1 MKDVSVF
8 RSLLLPFSKTQNK
21 PKEIEILSTSEP
33 VSTEKINE
41 VIDTESLDDIY
52 PFSWEEKPDH
62 IEAGSNFIR
71 VLAITGYPSEQHG
84 NWLEELK
91 RKKGNITISQHLQ
104 SADDSKMVHHYNELI
119 KNKTV
124 EMEKSVDP
132 YLKKQLLKGIESA
145 DKELDKYLDSQTT
158 YIEQFTYIFLQ
169 AKSIGELENLND
181 NIDKTLQKLGLKQ
194 LTPTKGMHQAFWS
207 ALPIHQN
214 LLKDYTSRLSNT
226 EAASSFMPFDDAE
239 ILDLSPTAQIEGV
252 NRETGSLIGVNYLNE
267 EKVLNQNMTIIGTSG
282 VGKTTFIVQK
292 IMRTFAMG
300 FRSFIIDPE
309 NEYSSIVEALG
320 GQVIH
325 LSSNSTTKINPFEIF
340 SSDTGNEET
349 DESIEY
355 LVKNKIQRLKTF
367 FHVIKPDLNQVEKSI
382 LDKVLQDTYKQ
393 HGIFNHKTIEEIPS
407 NKFPVLSDLYSQLEQ
422 LKRTDIERFERVKN
436 FYFILESY
444 CTGSN
449 TIFNG
454 HTNVSLDSQI
464 VSFNLFQ
471 LQNEIDVQAAAYLNT
486 FSFLWDEITKNK
498 DEVVYCFIDEF
509 HFLSK
514 NPDSM
519 RFFYDAYKRFRK
531 YNAGAIA
538 GTQQIQDVL
547 DAVDNLGPA
556 IIGNSFT
563 KVFFG
568 LDNSGVDE
576 LMKRLKENFSEEEQ
590 KLLRA
595 KRQGEALYIHGSN
608 RAFMK
613 VQLSKEELRL
623 WNQKRYE
630 KQYEISATI
639 KPEYEKEVMMTKA
652 EIEEAKEYS
661 MS

>member
-1 MKDVSVF
+1 MSVL
-8 RSLLLPFSKTQNK
+8 RSFLLPFSKSK
-21 PKEIEILSTSEP
+21 SEGS
-33 VSTEKINE
+33 VKNEQQQEETIQE
-41 VIDTESLDDIY
+41 VIDTASLDDIY
-52 PFSWEEKPDH
+52 PFSWEEKADH
-62 IEAGSNFIR
+62 IEAGSNYIR
-71 VLAITGYPSEQHG
+71 ILTITGYPSEQFG
-84 NWLEELK
+84 NWLSELK

-132 YLKKQLLKGIESA
+132 YHKKQLKKAINSA
-145 DKELDKYLDSQTT
+145 NNELDKYLESQTT
-158 YIEQFTYIFLQ
+158 YLEQSTYIFLQ
-169 AKSIGELENLND
+169 AKSMDELDNLNE
-181 NIDKTLQKLGLKQ
+181 NIRKTLQKLGLKE
-194 LTPTKGMHQAFWS
+194 LTPNKAMHHAFWS
-207 ALPIHQN
+207 ALPIQQN

-239 ILDLSPTAQIEGV
+239 ILDLSPTSQIEGV
-252 NRETGSLIGVNYLNE
+252 NRETGSLIGVNYLDE
-267 EKVLNQNMTIIGTSG
+267 EKVLNQNMVIIGTSG
-282 VGKTTFIVQK
+282 VGKTTYIVQK

-309 NEYSSIVEALG
+309 NEYSEIVKALG

-325 LSSNSTTKINPFEIF
+325 LSSNALTKINPFEIF
-340 SSDTGNEET
+340 SSDTGNNQQH
-349 DESIEY
+349 ESMEY
-355 LVKNKIQRLKTF
+355 LIKNKIQRLKTF
-367 FHVIKPDLNQVEKSI
+367 FQVIKPDLSQVEKAI
-382 LDKVLQDTYKQ
+382 LDRVIHNTYV
-393 HGIFNHKTIEEIPS
+393 
-407 NKFPVLSDLYSQLEQ
+407 NKGVYTFQSIDDMTAEDFPILSDLYHELGK
-422 LKRTDIERFERVKN
+422 LKQDDIERFERVKD
-436 FYFILESY
+436 FYYILESY

-454 HTNVSLDSQI
+454 YTNVSLESQI

-471 LQNEIDVQAAAYLNT
+471 LQNEVDVQAAAYLNT
-486 FSFLWDEITKNK
+486 FSYLWDAITKNK
-498 DEVVYCFIDEF
+498 DETVYCFIDEF

-547 DAVDNLGPA
+547 DAADNLGPS

-576 LMKRLKENFSEEEQ
+576 LMERLKENFSEEEKQ
-590 KLLRA
+590 LLRA
-595 KRQGEALYIHGSN
+595 RRQGEALYVHGSN

-613 VQLSKEELRL
+613 VELTKEELRL
-623 WNQKRYE
+623 WNQQRYE
-630 KQYEISATI
+630 KEYKVSAEEKPNYEDEII
-639 KPEYEKEVMMTKA
+639 LTKT
-652 EIEEAKEYS
+652 EREEAKAFS